1 MSEESSDQLHDFE
14 GALATLDTS
23 LFGHVRSQT
32 SEPDRVSLLALH
44 VACRDAH
51 GQFAYLEIGSH
62 LGGSLQVLVAD
73 ERCTSITSIDLRPE
87 SVPDVR
93 GVSSYPGNTTQ
104 RMMERLAS
112 VPGADLAKVRTIEAD
127 TSAVEQEALTAAP
140 QLCLIDG
147 EHTHDAALR
156 DARFCRRV
164 LQGSGAIVF
173 HDRRLVRPA
182 IECFLEELGESPHE
196 GYPLLGSVYVIEL
209 GETRLLPVV
218 QKLLVGQEE
227 PKPFLMDHPARR
239 FP

>member
-1 MSEESSDQLHDFE
+1 MSEESRDFE
-14 GALATLDTS
+14 GALAALDTS

-32 SEPDRVSLLALH
+32 SERDRVSLLALH
-44 VACRDAH
+44 IACRNFH

-73 ERCTSITSIDLRPE
+73 ARCTSITSIDLRPE
-87 SVPDVR
+87 STPDVR

-104 RMMERLAS
+104 RMLERLAS
-112 VPGADLAKVRTIEAD
+112 VPGADLTKVRTIEAD
-127 TSAVEQEALTAAP
+127 TSDISEEEVGSPP

-164 LQGSGAIVF
+164 LDGSGAIVF

-182 IECFLEELGESPHE
+182 IEHFLEELGESPHE

-209 GETRLLPVV
+209 GETRLLPLV
-218 QKLLVGQEE
+218 QKLLVEQEE
-227 PKPFLMDHPARR
+227 AKPFLMDHPARR